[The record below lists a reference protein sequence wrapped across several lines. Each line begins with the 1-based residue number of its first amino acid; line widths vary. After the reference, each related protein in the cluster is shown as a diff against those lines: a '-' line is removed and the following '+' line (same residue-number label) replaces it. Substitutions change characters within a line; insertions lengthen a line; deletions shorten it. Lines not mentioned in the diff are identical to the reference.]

1 VIDFYDLR
9 DLFVSEQWADL
20 DERPKL
26 AQAIRLLC
34 ERMPQDVYD
43 ELPSLLILAPAAW
56 KHGQVLPVP
65 QGVLKLVIYF
75 APDLEKESQA
85 QNDYTVAHEF
95 AHAALN
101 HGTHEW
107 QVQDQGRQEYLAQHQ
122 EIAAVKLVKQWGYQ
136 IPAYRE
142 HKLP

>member
-1 VIDFYDLR
+1 VIDFDDLC
-9 DLFVSEQWADL
+9 DLFVSRKWADL

-26 AQAIRLLC
+26 AQAIGLLC

-56 KHGQVLPVP
+56 KHGQVIPVP
-65 QGVLKLVIYF
+65 HGVLKLVIYF
-75 APDLEKESQA
+75 APDLEKESQE

-101 HGTHEW
+101 HHEW
-107 QVQDQGRQEYLAQHQ
+107 QVQDHGCQEYLAQHQ

-136 IPAYRE
+136 IPAYRQ
-142 HKLP
+142 HKG